1 MDESSDVYVHIQI
14 IQLNLHV
21 YSSHTWGWVMLAVYH
36 QVNTIMKL
44 EYLQTNA
51 KILAEMVV
59 TLATD
64 TFLRPF
70 GKTCFRFHFLNVALN
85 VDTGLMI
92 RVRWNFCWKSTF
104 QNFWF
109 YSEPFCNGNKK
120 CFYCS
125 FDDYLWWRAEGFAAD
140 FQFGEGKN
148 SNKRDA
154 DNFLNH
160 EARIFTKRETKQ
172 WQETRGVDF
181 LTMTLSCAKV
191 ETTAVQNNAPALR
204 STYEI
209 LINNGATHCSYPK
222 WK

>member
-1 MDESSDVYVHIQI
+1 
-14 IQLNLHV
+14 
-21 YSSHTWGWVMLAVYH
+21 
-36 QVNTIMKL
+36 
-44 EYLQTNA
+44 
-51 KILAEMVV
+51 MVV

-85 VDTGLMI
+85 VHTGLMI
-92 RVRWNFCWKSTF
+92 RIRWNFCWKSTF

-109 YSEPFCNGNKK
+109 YSEQFCNGNKK

-222 WK
+222 WKEERKYIYSSSWTKHLAVPSKNVPQVYVVVVAALNQRRINIDDQVAVLLQ